1 MNVYHS
7 NKKKQKTIRKYIDH
21 IDTLNGNLFM
31 MVYCTNKKKR
41 RIVHPCLKASTA
53 SKKQLPTLNAK
64 IRFVVVS
71 MEKGNFKCI
80 SQQLVQKKNR
90 KFDRS
95 IHFWVFRFYRIRCPQ
110 THIHTDDSHSAKTTN
125 TTTTKYPL
133 PNRSCPEMNH
143 RGLVSTLFVSTCD
156 RSFQDSVRWVI

>member
-7 NKKKQKTIRKYIDH
+7 NKKKTQKTIRKYIDH

-80 SQQLVQKKNR
+80 SQQLVQKK
-90 KFDRS
+90 KS
-95 IHFWVFRFYRIRCPQ
+95 KIRPVNPFL
-110 THIHTDDSHSAKTTN
+110 SVSV
-125 TTTTKYPL
+125 L
-133 PNRSCPEMNH
+133 P
-143 RGLVSTLFVSTCD
+143 D
-156 RSFQDSVRWVI
+156 